1 MVGKFKRSQKGF
13 TIVEVMIVLAIAG
26 LIMLVVLLA
35 VPALQRTS
43 RNSQRRSDVN
53 AIGAAVTE
61 FINNNN
67 GKLPTTVATDADGK
81 VTVSGVAGT
90 NTSEGKLAY
99 YTGGVSLVTT
109 VPSLNN
115 TSEDTLIVVQKAK
128 CNGNLAVAGT
138 GRGVA
143 ITYTLENASKQC
155 QEL

>member
-1 MVGKFKRSQKGF
+1 MGKLKRSQKGF

-43 RNSQRRSDVN
+43 RNSQRTSDVN
-53 AIGAAVTE
+53 AVGAAVTE
-61 FINNNN
+61 FINNNG
-67 GKLPTTVATDADGK
+67 GKLPTTVATDTDGK
-81 VTVSGVAGT
+81 LTVSGASGT

-109 VPSLNN
+109 VPATNA
-115 TSEDTLIVVQKAK
+115 TTEDTLIVVQKAK
-128 CNGNLAVAGT
+128 CTANAAVAGT
-138 GRGVA
+138 GRGIA
-143 ITYTLENASKQC
+143 ITYTLEKASKQC